1 MDRKFLGGW
10 GAQDEKSWK
19 FQGYGEYHE
28 SPEIENPR
36 ECSVE
41 QGEATQRFNNRI

>member
-19 FQGYGEYHE
+19 FQGYVEYHE
-28 SPEIENPR
+28 SLGIETPR
-36 ECSVE
+36 EV
-41 QGEATQRFNNRI
+41 GV